1 MIDSWVEGRVLLQL
15 QPSRKVMKRR
25 ILKAEKLFTRQG
37 KLKFNI
43 SLGIVMNFNKMS

>member
-15 QPSRKVMKRR
+15 QLSQRVMKRR

-37 KLKFNI
+37 ELKFNI
-43 SLGIVMNFNKMS
+43 SSGIVVNFNNLS